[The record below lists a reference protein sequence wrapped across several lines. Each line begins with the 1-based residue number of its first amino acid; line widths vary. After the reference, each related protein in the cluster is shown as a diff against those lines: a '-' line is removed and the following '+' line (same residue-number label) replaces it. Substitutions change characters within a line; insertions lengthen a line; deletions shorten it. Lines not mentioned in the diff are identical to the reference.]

1 MDRQILDEMNK
12 IRNQIDDISKFISN
26 SGKDDCFKIFNSY
39 YDSDILKLPR
49 ELNNKLIE
57 LLKSYKDKLEK
68 QFEEM

>member
-26 SGKDDCFKIFNSY
+26 SGKDNHFKILNSNY
-39 YDSDILKLPR
+39 NADMLKLPR
-49 ELNNKLIE
+49 ELNSKLIE
-57 LLKSYKDKLEK
+57 LLESYKDKLEK

>member
-1 MDRQILDEMNK
+1 MDRQTLDKMNK

-26 SGKDDCFKIFNSY
+26 SGKDNYFGIFNSN
-39 YDSDILKLPR
+39 YDADVLKLPR

-57 LLKSYKDKLEK
+57 LLESYKDKLEK